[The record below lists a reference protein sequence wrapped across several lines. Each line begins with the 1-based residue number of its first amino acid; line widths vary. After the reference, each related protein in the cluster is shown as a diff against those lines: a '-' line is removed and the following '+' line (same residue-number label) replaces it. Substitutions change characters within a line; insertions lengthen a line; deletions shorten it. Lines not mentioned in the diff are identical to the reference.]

1 MSDMQ
6 MWKLGGLIYFLIIII
21 IIFKC
26 STKTWQKLL
35 TVGLEDIKTEWKQVE
50 ENLKSYKKIFRL
62 DYNC

>member
-35 TVGLEDIKTEWKQVE
+35 TVVLEDIKTEWKQVE

>member
-50 ENLKSYKKIFRL
+50 ENWKSYKKNI
-62 DYNC
+62 